1 MCGAV
6 DNTHL
11 RRGLVNALGHETQ
24 RGQGRLRVSTVR
36 SAPQRYVSQP
46 SATQA
51 DVIEQDGER
60 GQRVRAREVDHAMAH
75 AAAEAEAVKRHAA
88 AQLRAE
94 AALAVERIDAVA
106 EACTVPSA

>member
-1 MCGAV
+1 
-6 DNTHL
+6 
-11 RRGLVNALGHETQ
+11 
-24 RGQGRLRVSTVR
+24 
-36 SAPQRYVSQP
+36 
-46 SATQA
+46 
-51 DVIEQDGER
+51 
-60 GQRVRAREVDHAMAH
+60 MAH